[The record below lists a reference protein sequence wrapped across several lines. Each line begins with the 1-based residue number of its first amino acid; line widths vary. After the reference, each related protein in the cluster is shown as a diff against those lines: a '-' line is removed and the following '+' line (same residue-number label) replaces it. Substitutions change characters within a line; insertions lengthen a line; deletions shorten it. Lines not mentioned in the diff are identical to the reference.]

1 MRLVVATR
9 NRHKLRELGEI
20 LAGIELA
27 PLPGGVELPPE
38 TGETFA
44 ENALSKARA
53 ARAATEA
60 AAIADDSGIEAAA
73 LGGRPGVRSARYG
86 GPGASDA
93 DNLAKLLREMEDAV
107 DRSVAYVAAIAYVD
121 EGGDEMVFEGRC
133 EGELAREPRGSG
145 GFGYDPAFVPRDTG
159 ERDGRTMAELSAAE
173 KHALSHRGRAARLL
187 ASHLGLPAAAQ
198 PTPGVRP

>member
-1 MRLVVATR
+1 M
-9 NRHKLRELGEI
+9 RELAHLLGDLPVELLS
-20 LAGIELA
+20 LAEVAGA
-27 PLPGGVELPPE
+27 SLPPE
-38 TGETFA
+38 TGTTYA
-44 ENALSKARA
+44 ENALIKARA
-53 ARAATEA
+53 AHASTGG

-93 DNLAKLLREMEDAV
+93 DNLAKLLREMDDAV
-107 DRSVAYVAAIAYVD
+107 DRSVAYVAVIAYVD

-145 GFGYDPAFVPRDTG
+145 GFGYDPAFIPRDTG

-173 KHALSHRGRAARLL
+173 KHAISHRGRAARLL
-187 ASHLGLPAAAQ
+187 ASHLGLPAAAP
-198 PTPGVRP
+198 PTPGVKP